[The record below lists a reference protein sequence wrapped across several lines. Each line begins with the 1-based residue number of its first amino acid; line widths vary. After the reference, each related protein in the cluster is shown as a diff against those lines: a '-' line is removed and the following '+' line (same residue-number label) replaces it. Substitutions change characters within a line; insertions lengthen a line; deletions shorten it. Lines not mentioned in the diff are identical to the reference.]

1 MPLHPIITRIIRQA
15 YAKGHANLHQQSL
28 ADVRSHYAKNFSPPK
43 GQSGENHHAKNCLL
57 RLHRPVG
64 ISGALPVIIYLRAS
78 GYSLG
83 SIADADYFCEQL
95 AKYTQC
101 IVVAMEPR
109 LSPEYRFPIP
119 IQDCLDG
126 LYYLHHYSQSLGIIS
141 TKIAIWGE
149 SSGGSYAAALCQ
161 LVKHQGLIAQQVLV
175 YPMLDYFNHYPSKQ
189 TYGKGYL
196 MDNTLTA
203 WFLTNYARGPSDFA
217 DPLVSPVLAEDF
229 CGLPPTLIIGAQCD
243 PMRDESLYYYQ
254 KLHAAAVSVKAVYFL
269 GVTHG
274 FLWYS
279 HLLDSARIALHFAA
293 DQLLLGFKG
302 QEAVVK

>member
-1 MPLHPIITRIIRQA
+1 MLLNPIISRIIRQA
-15 YAKGHANLHQQSL
+15 YAKGHGHLHWHSVN
-28 ADVRSHYAKNFSPPK
+28 AVRNHYQKNFSPPQ
-43 GQSGENHHAKNCLL
+43 GQGGENHRADNCLL
-57 RLHRPVG
+57 RLHRPKG
-64 ISGALPVIIYLRAS
+64 ITGPLPAIIYLRAS

-83 SIADADYFCEQL
+83 SIADSDYFCEHL

-109 LSPEYRFPIP
+109 LSPEYKFPIP

-126 LYYLHHYSQSLGIIS
+126 LNYLHHYSGSLGILPS
-141 TKIAIWGE
+141 KIAIWGE

-161 LVKHQGLIAQQVLV
+161 LVKHQKLIAQQVLV
-175 YPMLDYFNHYPSKQ
+175 YPMLDYYHFYPSKLH
-189 TYGKGYL
+189 YGKGYL

-203 WFLTNYARGPSDFA
+203 WFLTNYTRAPSDFA

-229 CGLPPTLIIGAQCD
+229 RGLPPTLIIGAQCD
-243 PMRDESLYYYQ
+243 PMRDESLLYYQ
-254 KLHAAAVSVKAVYFL
+254 KLVAAKVSVNAVYFL

-279 HLLDSARIALHFAA
+279 EILDSARIALHYAA
-293 DQLLLGFKG
+293 DHIVLRFR
-302 QEAVVK
+302 EEEVVA